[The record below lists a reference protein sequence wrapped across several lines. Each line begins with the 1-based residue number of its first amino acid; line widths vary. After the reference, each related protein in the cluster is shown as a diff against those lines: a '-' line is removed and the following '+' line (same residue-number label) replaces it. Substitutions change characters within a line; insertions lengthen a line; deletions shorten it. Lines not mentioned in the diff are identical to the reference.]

1 MDKISLNVTYAE
13 AVKSSSAIRLG
24 IANVPDAEAL
34 ENMQR
39 VAEQIFERL
48 RYEVCGNKPLAV
60 TSFFRSQEVNRAIG
74 GAVTSQHCRG
84 EAMDLDADVFGNG
97 TNRAIFD
104 FIRDRLAF
112 DKLIW
117 EFGDDTHP
125 DWVHVSLCAEGNRQ
139 QVLRSFRGKDGKTV
153 YELL

>member
-1 MDKISLNVTYAE
+1 MDQISLNVTYAE
-13 AVKSSSAIRLG
+13 AVKSSSAVRLG
-24 IANVPDAEAL
+24 IENVPDAKVL
-34 ENMQR
+34 KNMQR
-39 VAEQIFERL
+39 VAGQIFERV
-48 RYEVCGNKPLAV
+48 RYEVCGDKPLAV
-60 TSFFRSQEVNRAIG
+60 TSFFRSPEVNRAVG
-74 GAVTSQHCRG
+74 GTVSSQHCLG
-84 EAMDLDADVFGNG
+84 EAMDVDADVYGNG

-112 DKLIW
+112 DQLIW

-125 DWVHVSLCAEGNRQ
+125 DWVHVSLCAHGNRH

>member
-1 MDKISLNVTYAE
+1 MNQISLNVTYAE

-24 IANVPDAEAL
+24 MANVPDAEAL

-39 VAEQIFERL
+39 VAEQIFEQV

-60 TSFFRSQEVNRAIG
+60 TSFFRSPEVNRAVG
-74 GAVTSQHCRG
+74 GTVNSQHCRG
-84 EAMDLDADVFGNG
+84 EAMDLDADVYGNG

-112 DKLIW
+112 DQLIW
-117 EFGDDTHP
+117 EFGDDRHP
-125 DWVHVSLCAEGNRQ
+125 DWVHVSLCAHGNRH

>member
-13 AVKSSSAIRLG
+13 AVKSAAAIRLG
-24 IANVPDAEAL
+24 INNVPDAEAL

-39 VAEQIFERL
+39 VAGLVFERV

-60 TSFFRSQEVNRAIG
+60 TSFFRSPEVNRAVG
-74 GAVTSQHCRG
+74 GTTTSQHCRG
-84 EAMDLDADVFGNG
+84 EAMDLDADVHGNG

-104 FIRDRLAF
+104 FIREQLAF
-112 DKLIW
+112 DQLIW
-117 EFGDDTHP
+117 EFGSDTQP
-125 DWVHVSLCAEGNRQ
+125 DWIHVSLGAHGNRH
-139 QVLRSFRGKDGKTV
+139 QVLRSFWGEDGKTV

>member
-1 MDKISLNVTYAE
+1 MDQVSLNVTYAE
-13 AVKSSSAIRLG
+13 AVKSSAAIRLG
-24 IANVPDAEAL
+24 MDNVPDAEAL

-39 VAEQIFERL
+39 VAGQVFERI
-48 RYEVCGNKPLAV
+48 RYEVCGDKPLAV
-60 TSFFRSQEVNRAIG
+60 TSFFRSPEVNRAVG
-74 GAVTSQHCRG
+74 GTVSSQHCRG
-84 EAMDLDADVFGNG
+84 EAMDVDADVYGNG

-112 DKLIW
+112 DQLIW

-125 DWVHVSLCAEGNRQ
+125 DWVHVSLCAHGNRH